1 MASFPPSLHGHPRS
15 PIEDTSVIFTCMS
28 QKPCKMPSLL
38 LVKSIGHRSCRADER
53 VIDRRFICLKR
64 AGVRATE
71 GICSGSRSGVTRD
84 ARLWVALRRSG
95 RAILA
100 ARIFMRID
108 AIGCNLPGF
117 SFSRDRAIPASVNR
131 VKTVGN
137 WSFVTEKVMHINA
150 EWSSS
155 HCDSWQI
162 QTDKTWFKPS
172 NKILP
177 HIIETITIFCKTK
190 TGI

>member
-1 MASFPPSLHGHPRS
+1 MTGVHFRSISFFTGFIIPAFIDPVKIYMASFPPSLHGHPRS

-84 ARLWVALRRSG
+84 ARL
-95 RAILA
+95 
-100 ARIFMRID
+100 
-108 AIGCNLPGF
+108 
-117 SFSRDRAIPASVNR
+117 
-131 VKTVGN
+131 
-137 WSFVTEKVMHINA
+137 
-150 EWSSS
+150 
-155 HCDSWQI
+155 
-162 QTDKTWFKPS
+162 
-172 NKILP
+172 
-177 HIIETITIFCKTK
+177 
-190 TGI
+190 